1 MSSADSTEEAP
12 KVEHAVERERV
23 PLSAFERFM
32 RFRLL
37 MFLAVN
43 VLGGTFY
50 LLQYE
55 ASARA
60 VFMILGMSAILATL
74 VWAYKMVAVLVAADK
89 GHKVAGPATG
99 WRRRELEREK
109 YWLLKAIKELEFD
122 HQMNKISLEDFNEI
136 AGRYRTRAVRVIR
149 ELDSKEPDYASMI
162 EREIAVRVARA
173 EASAARTGV
182 PAAGAAAAPPAP
194 AAAPPARAE
203 KAAQPAKAE
212 TADEAAKPDKA
223 KPDKIELDKSKP
235 GASLTCSCGVVNDN
249 DAEFCKK
256 CGKSL
261 TGAAS

>member
-23 PLSAFERFM
+23 PLGAFERFM

-37 MFLAVN
+37 LFLVVN

-89 GHKVAGPATG
+89 GNKVAGPATG

-149 ELDSKEPDYASMI
+149 ELDAKEPDYGSMI

-182 PAAGAAAAPPAP
+182 PVAAAAAAAPAAPAP
-194 AAAPPARAE
+194 A
-203 KAAQPAKAE
+203 KADQADKADK
-212 TADEAAKPDKA
+212 ADKA
-223 KPDKIELDKSKP
+223 KPDKVELDKSKP
-235 GASLTCSCGVVNDN
+235 AASLTCSCGVVNDN

>member
-1 MSSADSTEEAP
+1 M
-12 KVEHAVERERV
+12 

-50 LLQYE
+50 LLSYE

-74 VWAYKMVAVLVAADK
+74 VWAYKMVAVLVAVDK
-89 GHKVAGPATG
+89 GPKVAGPATG

-149 ELDSKEPDYASMI
+149 ELDAKEPDYASMI

-182 PAAGAAAAPPAP
+182 PVAAAAAAAPA
-194 AAAPPARAE
+194 AAAPDKAHKAEADKADKASTDKAE
-203 KAAQPAKAE
+203 K
-212 TADEAAKPDKA
+212 TKPEKV
-223 KPDKIELDKSKP
+223 ELDRSKP
-235 GASLTCSCGVVNDN
+235 SASLTCSCGVVNDN